1 MARKSTKKPAPRKT
15 KKVQEADYEVT
26 VKDTTPGSQ
35 TPEKSAK
42 VNAAN
47 PDQAL
52 DTAMGGKQPTGAEEV
67 IVKKSSPTAGTGAP
81 KPGGVMSEAKIGSIK
96 AITEAADYPYS
107 VSLPKPF
114 RKFLESVSFDHMEV
128 GSTVM
133 VRFDNKS
140 QLSEAISV
148 LKKSDADEATV
159 ILNGISRSV
168 L

>member
-1 MARKSTKKPAPRKT
+1 MARKTTKKQTPRKA
-15 KKVQEADYEVT
+15 KKVQEADFEVT

-42 VNAAN
+42 VNAQN

-52 DTAMGGKQPTGAEEV
+52 DTAMGGQQPTGAEEV
-67 IVKKSSPTAGTGAP
+67 TVKKVDPTAGTGAP
-81 KPGGVMSEAKIGSIK
+81 KPGGVMSEAKIGTIK
-96 AITEAADYPYS
+96 AITESADYPYS

-114 RKFLESVSFDHMEV
+114 RKFLEAANLSVTEV

-140 QLSEAISV
+140 QLGEAISA
-148 LKKSDADEATV
+148 LKKSNTNEATI
-159 ILNGISRSV
+159 ILQGISRSV